1 MYEFQEESERIER
14 RYKAYL
20 FVFIITVLI
29 NTFIDLFD
37 LGIEKVSI
45 YRTVISLLVYSIIFY
60 FALRRKL
67 WANLMIKF
75 FVWLNIF
82 IFFLFVTVKILELW
96 TQKIIV
102 VILESGAILKK
113 ERTSCIDLY
122 FRTNTKC
129 SFIFYVDFY
138 RENPYKLLISI
149 ELYIRNN
156 SGRFMMRNIGLDE
169 LDNEW
174 LQLVDELMKANISK
188 SEFRQFLELKKLK
201 KKINKKGVLFESS
214 RIVEE
219 HF

>member
-1 MYEFQEESERIER
+1 M
-14 RYKAYL
+14 
-20 FVFIITVLI
+20 
-29 NTFIDLFD
+29 
-37 LGIEKVSI
+37 
-45 YRTVISLLVYSIIFY
+45 
-60 FALRRKL
+60 
-67 WANLMIKF
+67 
-75 FVWLNIF
+75 
-82 IFFLFVTVKILELW
+82 
-96 TQKIIV
+96 
-102 VILESGAILKK
+102 
-113 ERTSCIDLY
+113 
-122 FRTNTKC
+122 
-129 SFIFYVDFY
+129 DFY